1 MKKLLSIFKKF
12 YLVLFLLMV
21 LVSFG
26 LGSFL
31 RKYLYDTLY
40 NSQIIVVL
48 KQNVSLPN
56 IMEFENLEAEMQ
68 ERNSPNEIAWQELY
82 NPFK

>member
-68 ERNSPNEIAWQELY
+68 KRNSPDEIAWQELY